1 VGQILLGHP
10 NMYKKVLLSG
20 ALFLISILV
29 NLGVFKDLLNH
40 CLKHDFSTHILLI
53 PFISIFLIYRER
65 LSIFLNSSSYSP
77 YGIGV
82 LLFGFIISG
91 PWMTLDLSI
100 RVAGIVLMWIGIF
113 LYVFGNYSFRK
124 ALFPLLFLV
133 LMIPIP
139 ETILQPAI
147 AILQKGSS
155 EASAILF
162 KLTGTPFYRNETFFS
177 LPGINIEIAPQC
189 SSIRSS
195 LALLISSLLASHL
208 LLESPWRKTLF
219 VLAAVPMAMIKNAI
233 RIVVLSL
240 LAIHVNKGWL
250 TDSVLHHE
258 GGILFFILALLLLYP
273 LLWQLRRSEQ
283 KSQHQS

>member
-1 VGQILLGHP
+1 MGAFIL
-10 NMYKKVLLSG
+10 
-20 ALFLISILV
+20 ASILV
-29 NLGVFKDLLNH
+29 NISLFKNLLNLS
-40 CLKHDFSTHILLI
+40 LKHDYSTHIMLI
-53 PFISIFLIYRER
+53 PFISLFLIFRER
-65 LSIFLNSSSYSP
+65 SSIFKENSYFSP
-77 YGIGV
+77 IGMVIV
-82 LLFGFIISG
+82 LLGACIASSWIS
-91 PWMTLDLSI
+91 TDLSF
-100 RVAGIVLMWIGIF
+100 RVLGMVILWIGAFLFIF
-113 LYVFGNYSFRK
+113 GLDSFRK
-124 ALFPLLFLV
+124 ALFPLLFLI

-139 ETILQPAI
+139 ETILQHII
-147 AILQKGSS
+147 AVLQKGSS

-162 KLTGTPFYRNETFFS
+162 KLTGTPFYRNDMFFS

-208 LLESPWRKTLF
+208 FLINPWRKTLF

-250 TDSVLHHE
+250 TDSDLHRE

-273 LLWQLRRSEQ
+273 LLWYLRRSEE
-283 KSQHQS
+283 KSLHQS

>member
-1 VGQILLGHP
+1 
-10 NMYKKVLLSG
+10 MYKKALMSG
-20 ALFLISILV
+20 ALFLVTILI
-29 NLGVFKDLLNH
+29 NIGLFKEILDLSLEN
-40 CLKHDFSTHILLI
+40 DYSTHILLI
-53 PFISIFLIYRER
+53 PFISLFLIFRER
-65 LSIFLNSSSYSP
+65 SSIFQTNSKYSP
-77 YGIGV
+77 IGIG
-82 LLFGFIISG
+82 LMILGAFFAG
-91 PWMTLDLSI
+91 PWISTDLSFRALGMVI
-100 RVAGIVLMWIGIF
+100 LWIGVFLFIF
-113 LYVFGNYSFRK
+113 GRDSFRK

-139 ETILQPAI
+139 AMILQPVI
-147 AILQKGSS
+147 AVLQKGSS

-162 KLTGTPFYRNETFFS
+162 KLTGTPFYRNEMYFS

-208 LLESPWRKTLF
+208 LLKSPWRKTLF

-258 GGILFFILALLLLYP
+258 GGIVFFILALLLLYP
-273 LLWQLRRSEQ
+273 LLWQLRRSEE
-283 KSQHQS
+283 KSLYRS